1 MKIAIIGYGR
11 MGKMIEEAALQ
22 KGHTIG
28 LVIDL
33 NNQADL
39 TARNIA
45 SHDVAI
51 EFTTPASAWNNISV
65 CFDADTPVVSG
76 TTGWLERLPELK
88 ERCLRENH
96 AFVYSSNFSIG
107 VNILFHINRQLAK
120 LINPLDEYKPRIEE
134 IHHTKKLD
142 APSGTAISLAQGMI
156 GEINRLQ
163 NWELSDTAGDQTIPV
178 KAIRAD
184 DITGIHEVIYESDV
198 DTLSVRHSA
207 KNRKG
212 FVRGTILAAE
222 FIVDKKG
229 FFTMEDVLGF
239 NKI

>member
-11 MGKMIEEAALQ
+11 MGKMIEEAAVQ
-22 KGHTIG
+22 QGHTIG
-28 LVIDL
+28 LIIDL

-39 TARNIA
+39 TPQNIA
-45 SHDVAI
+45 GHDVAI
-51 EFTTPASAWNNISV
+51 EFTTPSSAWNNISV

-76 TTGWLERLPELK
+76 TTGWLERMPELK

-96 AFVYSSNFSIG
+96 ALVYSSNFSIG
-107 VNILFHINRQLAK
+107 VNILFYINRQLAK
-120 LINPLDEYKPRIEE
+120 LINPFDQYKPRIEE

-142 APSGTAISLAQGMI
+142 APSGTAISLAQGII
-156 GEINRLQ
+156 GEINRFQ
-163 NWELSDTAGDQTIPV
+163 KWKLSGADDNQTIPV

-184 DITGIHEVIYESDV
+184 DITGIHEIIYESDV

-212 FVRGTILAAE
+212 FALGTILAAE
-222 FIVDKKG
+222 FIVNKRG

-239 NKI
+239 D

>member
-11 MGKMIEEAALQ
+11 MGKMIEEAAVE

-28 LVIDL
+28 LIIDV

-39 TARNIA
+39 TAQNIA
-45 SHDVAI
+45 DHDVAI
-51 EFTTPASAWNNISV
+51 EFTTPSSAWHNISV

-76 TTGWLERLPELK
+76 TTGWHDRMPEIK
-88 ERCLRENH
+88 ERCLRENKTLL
-96 AFVYSSNFSIG
+96 YSSNFSIG
-107 VNILFHINRQLAK
+107 VNILFHINRQLAR
-120 LINPLDEYKPRIEE
+120 LINPFDQYKPRIEE

-142 APSGTAISLAQGMI
+142 APSGTAISLAQGVV

-163 NWELSDTAGDQTIPV
+163 KWKLAETADNQTLPV

-184 DITGIHEVIYESDV
+184 DITGIHEVIYESDI
-198 DTLSVRHSA
+198 DILSIRHSA

-212 FVRGTILAAE
+212 FALGTIMAAE
-222 FIVDKKG
+222 FIMNKRG

-239 NKI
+239 D

>member
-11 MGKMIEEAALQ
+11 MGKMIEEAAVE

-28 LVIDL
+28 LIIDV

-39 TARNIA
+39 TAQNIA
-45 SHDVAI
+45 DHDVAI
-51 EFTTPASAWNNISV
+51 EFTTPSSAWHNISV

-76 TTGWLERLPELK
+76 TTGWHDRMPEIK
-88 ERCLRENH
+88 ERCLRENKTLL
-96 AFVYSSNFSIG
+96 YSSNFSIG
-107 VNILFHINRQLAK
+107 VNILFHINRQLAR
-120 LINPLDEYKPRIEE
+120 LINPFDQYKPRIEE

-142 APSGTAISLAQGMI
+142 APSGTAISLAQGVI
-156 GEINRLQ
+156 DEINRLQ
-163 NWELSDTAGDQTIPV
+163 KWKLAETADNQTLPV

-184 DITGIHEVIYESDV
+184 DITGIHEVIYESDI
-198 DTLSVRHSA
+198 DILSIRHSA

-212 FVRGTILAAE
+212 FALGTIMAAE
-222 FIVDKKG
+222 FIMNKRG

-239 NKI
+239 D

>member
-76 TTGWLERLPELK
+76 TTGWLERIPELK

-120 LINPLDEYKPRIEE
+120 LINPLDQYKPRIEE
-134 IHHTKKLD
+134 IHHTRKLD
-142 APSGTAISLAQGMI
+142 APSGTAISLAQGLI

-163 NWELSDTAGDQTIPV
+163 NWELSETADNQTIPV

-184 DITGIHEVIYESDV
+184 DIIGIHEVIYESDV

-212 FVRGTILAAE
+212 FVHGTILAAE
-222 FIVDKKG
+222 FIVNKKG

-239 NKI
+239 N

>member
-11 MGKMIEEAALQ
+11 MGKMIEEAAVE

-28 LVIDL
+28 LIVDV

-39 TARNIA
+39 TAQNIA
-45 SHDVAI
+45 DHDVAI
-51 EFTTPASAWNNISV
+51 EFTIPSSAWHNISV

-76 TTGWLERLPELK
+76 TTGWHDRMPEIK
-88 ERCLRENH
+88 ERCLRENKTLL
-96 AFVYSSNFSIG
+96 YSSNFSIG
-107 VNILFHINRQLAK
+107 VNILFHINRQLAR
-120 LINPLDEYKPRIEE
+120 LINPFDQYKPRIEE

-142 APSGTAISLAQGMI
+142 APSGTAISLAQGVV

-163 NWELSDTAGDQTIPV
+163 KWKLAETADNQTLPV

-184 DITGIHEVIYESDV
+184 DITGIHEVIYESDI
-198 DTLSVRHSA
+198 DILSIRHSA

-212 FVRGTILAAE
+212 FALGTIMAAE
-222 FIVDKKG
+222 FILNKRG

-239 NKI
+239 D